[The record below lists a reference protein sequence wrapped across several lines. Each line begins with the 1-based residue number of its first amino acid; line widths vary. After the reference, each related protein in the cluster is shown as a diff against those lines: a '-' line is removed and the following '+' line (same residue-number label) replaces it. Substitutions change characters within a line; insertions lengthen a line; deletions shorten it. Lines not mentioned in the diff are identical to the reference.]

1 MNRLHVSKYPR
12 SVTTIFV
19 VYILCFLVGTYT
31 HAAGLVQRG
40 FLASP
45 VPLAIGVFWDAL
57 TLLDPLAAMLLWWRP
72 RAGIRLALAIMASD
86 VCVNTATYLAGY
98 FGPPVHNMLPLSLL
112 DQALFGL
119 FVFITA
125 PLAYHRLQA
134 TAPTGP
140 LAA

>member
-1 MNRLHVSKYPR
+1 MNRLYFSKYPR
-12 SVTTIFV
+12 SVTIIFV
-19 VYILCFLVGTYT
+19 VYSICFLAGTYT
-31 HAAGLVQRG
+31 HTAGLVQRG

-57 TLLDPLAAMLLWWRP
+57 TLLDPLAAVLLWWRP

-86 VCVNTATYLAGY
+86 VCVNTATYLAGH
-98 FGPPVHNMLPLSLL
+98 FGPPVHNMVPLSLL

-134 TAPTGP
+134 TVPTGP